1 MSLSHPGGSDG
12 NISTCYAGDL
22 GSIRGLVRSL
32 EEGMATHS
40 IFLHGEF
47 HGQRSLDGYSPWGC
61 TESDMTE
68 RLMLSLS
75 QMSDRMVL
83 QNAGLAER

>member
-1 MSLSHPGGSDG
+1 
-12 NISTCYAGDL
+12 
-22 GSIRGLVRSL
+22 
-32 EEGMATHS
+32 MATHS
-40 IFLHGEF
+40 IFLPGEF